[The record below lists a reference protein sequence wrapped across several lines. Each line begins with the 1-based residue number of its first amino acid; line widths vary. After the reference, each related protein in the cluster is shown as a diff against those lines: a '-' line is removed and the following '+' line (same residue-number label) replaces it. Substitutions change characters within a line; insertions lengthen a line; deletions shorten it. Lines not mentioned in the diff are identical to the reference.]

1 MKYETVIGLEIHAE
15 LATKTKIFCGCTTSF
30 GGEENTHCCP
40 GCLGLPGTLPVLN
53 QKVVEYAVKAGLATN
68 CTINRFSRFDRKNYF
83 YPDLPKAYQVS
94 QYYYPLCEK
103 GHLEIKGTFGS
114 KKVGITRIHIEEDA
128 GKLLHDTEDGSTL
141 VDYNRGGVPLI
152 EIVSEPDMRSA
163 EEARLYAEKIKTI
176 LEYTGVS
183 DCRMQEG
190 SLRFDVNLSVRPEG
204 SSGFGTRTEI
214 KNLNSFR
221 ALVNAIE
228 NESAR
233 QVKVLES
240 GGEVVQETRKWD
252 DVTGKNT
259 SLRSKEE
266 AHDYRYFPDPDL
278 VPVVLDG
285 EYIDR
290 IKRELPELPDTRSKR
305 YVEEWGL
312 PEYDAGVIT
321 ASLPLASF
329 FEECVKEYGGEPKA
343 VSNWVM
349 GELMRMLNEK
359 GIEAD
364 GIPFPAAYLAG
375 LLRLVDDGTISGS
388 AAKRVFT
395 EMFETGEQP
404 KVLVERLGLSQI
416 SDERVLTEIIKKV
429 MDKNPKSVED
439 YRSGTTKAMGFLV
452 GQTMKETRGKA
463 NPALV
468 NKILKKLL
476 EE

>member
-163 EEARLYAEKIKTI
+163 EEARLYAEKIKSI

-278 VPVVLDG
+278 VPVVLDE

-290 IKRELPELPDTRSKR
+290 IKRELPELPDVRSRR

-329 FEECVKEYGGEPKA
+329 FEECVKEYGGDPKA

-364 GIPFPAAYLAG
+364 GIPFPAAHLAG
-375 LLRLVDDGTISGS
+375 ILRLVDDGTISGS

>member
-1 MKYETVIGLEIHAE
+1 M
-15 LATKTKIFCGCTTSF
+15 
-30 GGEENTHCCP
+30 
-40 GCLGLPGTLPVLN
+40 
-53 QKVVEYAVKAGLATN
+53 
-68 CTINRFSRFDRKNYF
+68 
-83 YPDLPKAYQVS
+83 
-94 QYYYPLCEK
+94 
-103 GHLEIKGTFGS
+103 
-114 KKVGITRIHIEEDA
+114 
-128 GKLLHDTEDGSTL
+128 
-141 VDYNRGGVPLI
+141 
-152 EIVSEPDMRSA
+152 
-163 EEARLYAEKIKTI
+163 
-176 LEYTGVS
+176 
-183 DCRMQEG
+183 
-190 SLRFDVNLSVRPEG
+190 
-204 SSGFGTRTEI
+204 
-214 KNLNSFR
+214 
-221 ALVNAIE
+221 
-228 NESAR
+228 
-233 QVKVLES
+233 
-240 GGEVVQETRKWD
+240 QETRKWD

-452 GQTMKETRGKA
+452 GQTMKETRGSKPRA
-463 NPALV
+463 GTDTENCWKNNRGQGDRDLPDD
-468 NKILKKLL
+468 
-476 EE
+476 

>member
-204 SSGFGTRTEI
+204 SSGLGTRTEI

-278 VPVVLDG
+278 VPVVLDE

-290 IKRELPELPDTRSKR
+290 IKRELPELPDVKSRR

-364 GIPFPAAYLAG
+364 GIPFPATHLAG

-416 SDERVLTEIIKKV
+416 SDEKVLTEVIKRV

-439 YRSGTTKAMGFLV
+439 YRSGATKAMGFLV

-468 NKILKKLL
+468 NKILKQLL
-476 EE
+476 DE

>member
-15 LATKTKIFCGCTTSF
+15 LATKTKIFCCCTTSF

>member
-388 AAKRVFT
+388 APKGCSPRCLRPGAAKGSGGTAGAFT
-395 EMFETGEQP
+395 
-404 KVLVERLGLSQI
+404 
-416 SDERVLTEIIKKV
+416 
-429 MDKNPKSVED
+429 DK
-439 YRSGTTKAMGFLV
+439 R
-452 GQTMKETRGKA
+452 R
-463 NPALV
+463 
-468 NKILKKLL
+468 
-476 EE
+476 EESLPR